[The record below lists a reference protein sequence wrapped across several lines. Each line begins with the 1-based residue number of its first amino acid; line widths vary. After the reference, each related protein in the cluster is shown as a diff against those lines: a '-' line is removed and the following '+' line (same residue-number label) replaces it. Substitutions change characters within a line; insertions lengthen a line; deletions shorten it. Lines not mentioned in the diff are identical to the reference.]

1 MKVTFKHK
9 ITEERLRD
17 YITRDCEDWDHKEM
31 NHYKNTPLADQLK
44 ELEMIPIYY
53 LENDIDDD
61 EFWEIGERDYD
72 SAYVSGIEIEL
83 IK

>member
-44 ELEMIPIYY
+44 ELEIKKYEKTNY
-53 LENDIDDD
+53 LN
-61 EFWEIGERDYD
+61 
-72 SAYVSGIEIEL
+72 YVPKKLG
-83 IK
+83 